1 MDHRLLMMLYQLQK
15 LFSIECYE
23 RIIIFNELDRI
34 MEEAFVVCFKA
45 LYQHSPEG
53 TGKNYKET

>member
-1 MDHRLLMMLYQLQK
+1 
-15 LFSIECYE
+15 
-23 RIIIFNELDRI
+23 

-53 TGKNYKET
+53 TGKNYKETWQEDHIPVPL

>member
-1 MDHRLLMMLYQLQK
+1 MMLYQLQK

-23 RIIIFNELDRI
+23 RIIIFSELDRI